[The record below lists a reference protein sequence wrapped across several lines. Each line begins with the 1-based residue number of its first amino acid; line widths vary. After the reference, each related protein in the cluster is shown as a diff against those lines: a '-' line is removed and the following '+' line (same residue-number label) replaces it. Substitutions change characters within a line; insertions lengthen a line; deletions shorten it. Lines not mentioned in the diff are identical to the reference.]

1 MGQLFLTV
9 SFDLHTNHETLSRVL
24 DTLGIYACVRSKVE
38 GLWRCSHVRPI
49 KPFMGPRDWDMG
61 VTGRLEHMRSLTC
74 PTDKLTTFY
83 TEKKNVIAY
92 IYQAVIGKKRSKFD
106 FEYFFQTNFLKITL

>member
-1 MGQLFLTV
+1 MPIHYCDRSCLLFFKVDDYLLEPTYAFNCFSV
-9 SFDLHTNHETLSRVL
+9 VL
-24 DTLGIYACVRSKVE
+24 EVTHQSKVE
-38 GLWRCSHVRPI
+38 GVWRCSHVRPI

-83 TEKKNVIAY
+83 TEKKNVIALVS
-92 IYQAVIGKKRSKFD
+92 IPA
-106 FEYFFQTNFLKITL
+106 